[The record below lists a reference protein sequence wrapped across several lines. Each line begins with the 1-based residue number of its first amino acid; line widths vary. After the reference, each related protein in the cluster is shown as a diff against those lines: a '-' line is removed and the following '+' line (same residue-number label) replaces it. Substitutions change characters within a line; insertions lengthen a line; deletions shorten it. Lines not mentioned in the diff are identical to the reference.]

1 MADWTVETY
10 YEPEHISIENG
21 RGNPTLKTL
30 ARLAAAL
37 GQKLVLQPD

>member
-1 MADWTVETY
+1 MPDWTVKTY
-10 YEPEHISIENG
+10 YGPEHISIENG
-21 RGNPTLKTL
+21 RGNPTLETL